1 MLFILPLSPVVTRW
15 RVEMRLKPFSSLS
28 DATVEVL
35 DVRVYMV
42 YTIAVSTV
50 KQRKEKKKS
59 RLGPHSSSLDAT
71 LVVVA
76 ISEAYLL
83 KK

>member
-1 MLFILPLSPVVTRW
+1 MLFILVFSPSFLSGDTVTCRNASQT
-15 RVEMRLKPFSSLS
+15 LSSSS

-50 KQRKEKKKS
+50 KRRKEKKKS
-59 RLGPHSSSLDAT
+59 RLVGCHVGGGSH
-71 LVVVA
+71 
-76 ISEAYLL
+76 
-83 KK
+83 K